1 MRFFDFLIPIILIS
15 TVPIIFSFGF
25 SVSPF
30 TCDLLAA
37 GTAAGLT
44 DHKLYLGSF
53 SGLTG
58 STGSTGTIGVGL
70 TGVTGVF
77 DHNSYLGL
85 DCSAGTP
92 FFGDLGISVMSGRG

>member
-1 MRFFDFLIPIILIS
+1 M
-15 TVPIIFSFGF
+15 IFGIRDS
-25 SVSPF
+25 SRLK
-30 TCDLLAA
+30 DR
-37 GTAAGLT
+37 
-44 DHKLYLGSF
+44 KLYLGSF

-58 STGSTGTIGVGL
+58 STGSTGAIGAGL

-92 FFGDLGISVMSGRG
+92 FFGDLGISVMSGRGYYGFLKL